1 MRVSYYK
8 LMDKE
13 FLINCYTMMSNLAE
27 VFDVLFMENML

>member
-13 FLINCYTMMSNLAE
+13 FLINSYTMMSNLVE